1 MTDTCKHVYTTED
14 FAGNLVERPYTSIFC
29 PDCGKRIEA
38 PGPTR
43 PFKLRPD
50 QR

>member
-1 MTDTCKHVYTTED
+1 MTQDCKHVATVENYFGEPI
-14 FAGNLVERPYTSIFC
+14 ERPYTSIFC
-29 PDCGKRIEA
+29 PDCGVRIEA

>member
-1 MTDTCKHVYTTED
+1 MSKECTHGQQVED
-14 FAGNLVERPYTSIFC
+14 FYGNLVERPYTSIFC

-38 PGPTR
+38 PGKTR
-43 PFKLRPD
+43 PFKLRPE

>member
-1 MTDTCKHVYTTED
+1 MTEECKHTEEVET
-14 FAGNLVERPYTSIFC
+14 FNGIEERPYTSIFC
-29 PDCGKRIEA
+29 PECGKRIEA

-43 PFKLRPD
+43 PFKLRPE